1 MKTIRLSLSRAEATR
16 VLQNSLRGI
25 SSTAMR
31 CVDLFECYGT
41 IRDGPGK
48 TTFTIGVGPASFTT
62 ARGSITDVGSAES
75 VVSYAF
81 KGPFWAFFK
90 RMTIHSHI
98 QRVFRG
104 HRAAESFFQKD

>member
-1 MKTIRLSLSRAEATR
+1 MKTIRLSLSRAEATG
-16 VLQNSLRGI
+16 VLQNSLRQI

-31 CVDLFECYGT
+31 CVDPFECYGT

-62 ARGSITDVGSAES
+62 ARGSITDAGPAES

-90 RMTIHSHI
+90 RMAIHSHI

-104 HRAAESFFQKD
+104 ASGRGPG